1 MQQSLNRRTR
11 IIMYR
16 EIACYIHIFLQSK
29 QLMRNHFNRGGQYS
43 WIMKILPVREIV
55 VKGNP

>member
-1 MQQSLNRRTR
+1 
-11 IIMYR
+11 MYK
-16 EIACYIHIFLQSK
+16 EIACYIHIFFYSQNKLLRK
-29 QLMRNHFNRGGQYS
+29 HFNRGGQYS